1 MNKHEILFITLTEE
15 EKDILVEKIYN
26 KDLEPFVKRNFNKQ
40 QIKELLF
47 KGER

>member
-1 MNKHEILFITLTEE
+1 MNKHEMILVKLTEE

-47 KGER
+47 KGDR